1 MKVLRGEMW
10 DGSDAEVIFED
21 MGDQGTEAYTS
32 KFTINGSAVFSRIL
46 KAAVESV
53 GAQAR
58 LMNDNAVLCSHG
70 VNASTLKSEDGEFC
84 F

>member
-1 MKVLRGEMW
+1 MRVLRGEMW

-32 KFTINGSAVFSRIL
+32 KFTVNGKAVYSRIS
-46 KAAVESV
+46 KTEVKSAGVE
-53 GAQAR
+53 AR
-58 LMNDNAVLCSHG
+58 LISDNAVLCTAG
-70 VNASTLKSEDGEFC
+70 VNASTLKCEDGEFC